1 MANITGTDDGE
12 GLGGGDEDDLIRGL
26 GGDDYL
32 DGARGDDTL
41 RGGKGDDF
49 LIAGG
54 GLSGPGEHDVLI
66 GGMGADFIIADGGDV
81 VDGGA
86 GRDTLWLT
94 LGGDQRLVLDLR
106 ALDAGGAV
114 AIAGGSFRAVEKGR
128 ISLGGGDDLVRFGDS
143 PDVRLE
149 VDAGWGDDRMIGAAA
164 GDFMVGGGGAD
175 TLRGGEGNDVL
186 VSGGGGAY
194 DQRVDVVRGGGGD
207 DVLYTD
213 GAYDILYGGAGVDTF
228 VFEENPGQRLA
239 SRHGILMDL
248 QAGET
253 ISLERI
259 DADYASLNDN
269 AFHFVGSLTG
279 AAREALLTYD
289 AEEGV
294 TYLYLA
300 TGGGNDMMIAIMGDQ
315 REFDGWIL

>member
-1 MANITGTDDGE
+1 MAKIIGTDEGE
-12 GLGGGDEDDLIRGL
+12 GLGGHDEDDLIRGL
-26 GGDDYL
+26 GGNDYL

-54 GLSGPGEHDVLI
+54 GLSGPGEHDLLI
-66 GGMGADFIIADGGDV
+66 GGGGNDFLIADAGDW

-94 LGGDQRLVLDLR
+94 LSGDRRVTLDLR
-106 ALDAGGAV
+106 PLDAGGAV
-114 AIAGGSFRAVEKGR
+114 EVAGGGFRSVEDAR
-128 ISLGGGDDLVRFGDS
+128 ITLGSGDDRVRFGDLTS
-143 PDVRLE
+143 AQLTIDSGR
-149 VDAGWGDDRMIGAAA
+149 GDDRMIGGAG

-175 TLRGGEGNDVL
+175 TLRGGEGDDAL

-194 DQRVDVVRGGGGD
+194 DQRVDVVRGGSGD

-213 GAYDILYGGAGVDTF
+213 GAYDVLYGGSGIDTF
-228 VFEENPGQRLA
+228 VFEENPGPRLG
-239 SRHGILMDL
+239 SRQGMVMDL
-248 QAGET
+248 KDGET

-259 DADYASLNDN
+259 DADWSSLNDN
-269 AFHFVGSLTG
+269 AFRFVQELTG

-289 AEEGV
+289 AEADV

-300 TGGGNDMMIAIMGDQ
+300 TGGGHDMIIAITGDQ